1 MDNWDRERTE
11 SEKYAEELR
20 KRIERKFKRFIQ
32 LVGEAADAARAKMVE
47 TETNMVQQMAT

>member
-47 TETNMVQQMAT
+47 TETNMVQ